1 MVSFLLNIKRVI
13 KMKLKS
19 YLGNNKGQA
28 LIETAFTFPIII
40 LFCFAFM
47 QFAYMAIAYQVVNYA
62 AFMGARSYIVH
73 EDAGLSQGVTTKCL
87 QPIMWMSARSPEIL
101 TANESKALAGVKVTF
116 YQKIEFPLIGEL
128 FVMIGGTGTYIPI
141 KSFCRMNKPS
151 L

>member
-1 MVSFLLNIKRVI
+1 
-13 KMKLKS
+13 MKLFKR
-19 YLGNNKGQA
+19 YFGNNKGQA

-47 QFAYMAIAYQVVNYA
+47 QFSYMAMAYQVVNYA
-62 AFMGARSYIVH
+62 AFMGARSFIVNN
-73 EDAGLSQGVTTKCL
+73 DAGASQGVTKKCL
-87 QPIMWMSARSPEIL
+87 QPIMWMSARAPEIQ
-101 TANESKALAGVKVTF
+101 TANESQSLAGVRVTF